1 MSLILTFNKEVTEL
15 FKVKDSTNFLCWQ
28 KLQNLKYVTVYILFP
43 ILQCWL
49 QQRLVGTSA
58 HGKIFSREIDSTV
71 TNVCLFVR
79 LSSFFIHPS
88 SFFIHPFILTFKLFS
103 LLEYNLNFNN
113 RI

>member
-15 FKVKDSTNFLCWQ
+15 FKVKDSNFLCWQ
-28 KLQNLKYVTVYILFP
+28 KLQNLKHVTVYILFP

-58 HGKIFSREIDSTV
+58 HGKIFSRKSDSTV

-79 LSSFFIHPS
+79 LS

>member
-49 QQRLVGTSA
+49 QQRMVGT
-58 HGKIFSREIDSTV
+58 SREIDSTV

>member
-15 FKVKDSTNFLCWQ
+15 FKVKDSTIFLCWQ

-49 QQRLVGTSA
+49 QQCMVGTSA